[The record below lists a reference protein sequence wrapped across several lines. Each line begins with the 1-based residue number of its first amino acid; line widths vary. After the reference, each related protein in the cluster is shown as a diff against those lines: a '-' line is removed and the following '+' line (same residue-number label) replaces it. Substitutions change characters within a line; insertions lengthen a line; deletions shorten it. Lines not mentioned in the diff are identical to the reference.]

1 MWLTASVE
9 WLLCPGSN
17 IVKHFL
23 HFYVASAQN
32 PRESALLTSRNRL
45 PPYPLPMASD
55 ANQTNQDGESFGRQ
69 VRNAVI
75 WRSGSQILAQLVQWA
90 ATFLVIRILS
100 PSDYGLFAM
109 TGVVMAFAGMLNG
122 YGLASGLVQRAA
134 VTDREVRQLFGMLI
148 MLNGTLCIAQLTL
161 APLAAAYFRQP
172 AVVPL
177 LRVQALM
184 YLTTPFI
191 ALPYALL
198 SRAMDFRAQA
208 KVNMIA
214 ATAAAAT
221 ALGGALAGLGVWTLV
236 AAPFVLFGT
245 RAIGMTVA
253 ARALVWPSFDFRG
266 AGALARFGGL
276 MALGQVFWFAQS
288 QGDVFIAGRSFT
300 PHQLGIYT
308 TALFLTQIFVS
319 KFVPP
324 LNEVAFSAYA
334 RIQEDP
340 AARAAAFVKAARIVM
355 TAALP
360 FYLGLAATAQPLVL
374 AMLGAKWAEAAAVV
388 QILAFAMPFM
398 TLQVLYTPACDAIG
412 RPGIAVRNGAT
423 GAVLLAVAFAIGA
436 RWGATGLATAWLI
449 AYPLYLAL
457 GSWRALPVIGVRASE
472 LARALLPPLAAA
484 AAMALLVVA
493 ADRLLLPP
501 LPPVPRLALLVSL
514 GALAYGAALLAIAR
528 PLVRELVALARR

>member
-1 MWLTASVE
+1 MV
-9 WLLCPGSN
+9 
-17 IVKHFL
+17 
-23 HFYVASAQN
+23 
-32 PRESALLTSRNRL
+32 
-45 PPYPLPMASD
+45 SD
-55 ANQTNQDGESFGRQ
+55 TNQSNQGAESFGRQ

-75 WRSGSQILAQLVQWA
+75 WRSGSQIIAQLVQWA

-122 YGLASGLVQRAA
+122 YGLASGLVQRAS
-134 VTDREVRQLFGMLI
+134 VGDREIRQLFGMLI
-148 MLNGTLCIAQLTL
+148 LLNVTLTVTQFIL
-161 APLAAAYFRQP
+161 APVAAAYFRQP
-172 AVVPL
+172 ALVPL

-214 ATAAAAT
+214 ATAAAGT
-221 ALGGALAGLGVWTLV
+221 ALAGAFAGLGVWTLV
-236 AAPFVLFGT
+236 AAPFVLFAT
-245 RAIGMTVA
+245 RAIGMTLA

-266 AGALARFGGL
+266 AGDLARFGGL

-288 QGDVFIAGRSFT
+288 QSDVFIAGRSFT
-300 PHQLGIYT
+300 PHLLGIYT

-334 RIQEDP
+334 RIQDDP
-340 AARAAAFVKAARIVM
+340 HARAAAFVKAARIVM

-360 FYLGLAATAQPLVL
+360 FYFGLAVTADPLIL
-374 AMLGAKWAEAAAVV
+374 AMLGDKWVETAPVV
-388 QILAFAMPFM
+388 RVLALAMPFM
-398 TLQVLYTPACDAIG
+398 TLQVLYAPACDAIG

-423 GAVLLAVAFAIGA
+423 GAVLLTAAFAIGV
-436 RWGATGLATAWLI
+436 RWGATGLATAWLV

-457 GSWRALPVIGVRASE
+457 SSWRALPVIGVSAFELSRGLVPPIAAATAMALVVASVDRA
-472 LARALLPPLAAA
+472 LPPLS
-484 AAMALLVVA
+484 
-493 ADRLLLPP
+493 
-501 LPPVPRLALLVSL
+501 PVPHLALLVAA
-514 GALAYGAALLAIAR
+514 GALAYTAALLVFAR
-528 PLVRELVALARR
+528 PLVREMVALIRR